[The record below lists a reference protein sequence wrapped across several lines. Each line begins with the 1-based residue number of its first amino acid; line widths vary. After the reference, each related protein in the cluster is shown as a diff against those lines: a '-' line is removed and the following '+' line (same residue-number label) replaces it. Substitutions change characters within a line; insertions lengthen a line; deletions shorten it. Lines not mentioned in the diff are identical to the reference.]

1 MLTIYLFIISGKKP
15 KIVVRPKEKIEV
27 NTGLIFLLTC
37 QATGIPPPR
46 IQCPG
51 PVPVMRTV
59 CLIHGPI
66 SPLYFL
72 FPVKP
77 SEILSDVKVAYLKVV
92 FVFYYW

>member
-46 IQCPG
+46 IQWYKDGTQIPATNN
-51 PVPVMRTV
+51 RIQT
-59 CLIHGPI
+59 L
-66 SPLYFL
+66 
-72 FPVKP
+72 P
-77 SEILSDVKVAYLKVV
+77 SGKQL
-92 FVFYYW
+92 